1 MCRLFPCIPIFRG
14 FFLLKSV
21 KKMFMCGWVKIT
33 LLLVKNVFFD
43 VKKGISELWHRVVQ
57 KHTTNELH

>member
-1 MCRLFPCIPIFRG
+1 MC
-14 FFLLKSV
+14 
-21 KKMFMCGWVKIT
+21 MCDWLKIT